1 MISDTIS
8 LIIYSAGC
16 KVFAIPSF
24 NIGSLIVFQ
33 SPLLVIII
41 IIVIIAVVTII
52 IITRPRSA
60 FGQVGQGGSSGWFSN
75 LARLSGPMSLYY
87 RSYLVG
93 CKFVTCIS
101 SNFSHLRTLVGPV
114 VDPKKSP
121 SRSYVW
127 WCSSRRSTGW
137 RRKWE
142 VQLQRRPRF
151 LHSNVGALTIIQ

>member
-41 IIVIIAVVTII
+41 IVVVIITNI

-60 FGQVGQGGSSGWFSN
+60 FGQLGQGRSSGWFSN
-75 LARLSGPMSLYY
+75 LARLPGPML
-87 RSYLVG
+87 L
-93 CKFVTCIS
+93 S
-101 SNFSHLRTLVGPV
+101 S
-114 VDPKKSP
+114 
-121 SRSYVW
+121 
-127 WCSSRRSTGW
+127 
-137 RRKWE
+137 
-142 VQLQRRPRF
+142 
-151 LHSNVGALTIIQ
+151 